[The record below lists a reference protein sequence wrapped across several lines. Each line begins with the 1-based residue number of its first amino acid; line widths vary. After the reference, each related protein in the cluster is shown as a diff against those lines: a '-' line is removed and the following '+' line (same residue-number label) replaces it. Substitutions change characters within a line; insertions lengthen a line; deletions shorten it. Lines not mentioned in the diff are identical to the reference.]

1 MQAMRGNAQV
11 VLRRFTVRDLLQQR
25 MMEEAERIPGV
36 MAVRQVLHAAMPRTA
51 LLLATGSVAGL
62 VLGVL
67 GRHILASVVYEA
79 TVYDPVVPAGAG
91 DDCDWR
97 TCGAGSHAASGAGGS
112 GCVVERRVSR

>member
-36 MAVRQVLHAAMPRTA
+36 MAVRQVLHAAMPRTV
-51 LLLATGSVAGL
+51 LLLAIGSVAGL

-112 GCVVERRVSR
+112 GCVAERRVSG